1 MAKIEFG
8 TAGVVL
14 TPDEGGAYLGLAA
27 QLEELGYTTLSTGG
41 PIDSLQPY
49 RDLVEATSH
58 VRITGSII
66 SVDRF
71 AADDVA
77 ALYHDLES
85 AHPGRFVLGLGG
97 AHGPQPLATLGG
109 YLDRLDAAG
118 VGPTTRILA
127 ALGPRMVDLAR
138 DRAAGALPVLVT
150 PAYTAEAR
158 QRLGDDRT
166 LVVQQ
171 LVAPEADPDRAR
183 SLARGPLGFLGNVP
197 AYQANFRRMGFT
209 DQEITERSDRLVDAL
224 VAWGEPAAIA
234 AHLHRHLDAGADH
247 VLISPVSAPADALS
261 VDPWRQ
267 LAKHLFTP

>member
-1 MAKIEFG
+1 MAKIELG

-14 TPDEGGAYLGLAA
+14 TPDEGGAYLGLAS

-41 PIDSLQPY
+41 PIETLQPY
-49 RDLVEATSH
+49 RDLVGATRH
-58 VRITGSII
+58 ARITGSII

-71 AADDVA
+71 DADDVA
-77 ALYHDLES
+77 ALYRDLAS

-97 AHGPQPLATLGG
+97 AHGPQPFATLGA

-127 ALGPRMVDLAR
+127 ALGPRMLDLAR
-138 DRAAGALPVLVT
+138 ERAAGALPVLVT
-150 PAYTAEAR
+150 PDYTAEAR
-158 QRLGDDRT
+158 ERLGDDGT
-166 LVVQQ
+166 LAVQQ

-197 AYQANFRRMGFT
+197 AYQASFRRMGFT
-209 DQEITERSDRLVDAL
+209 DQEITERGDRLVDAL

-234 AHLHRHLDAGADH
+234 SHLRQHLDAGADH
-247 VLISPVSAPADALS
+247 VLISPVTDPADALS

-267 LAKHLFTP
+267 LADHLFTP